1 MDSVVWG
8 IIVGFFLG
16 SFGYILIRFIISPV
30 FQYRKLKKK
39 IAEDLKIIERS
50 SRKDRLNRA
59 DLKRADGLRLHAK
72 ALIHQME
79 LVLPLWFRL
88 SLERQNENPLEAAS
102 EMMTLSGIRTPE
114 HMEKRI
120 ETVRRHLRLQSD

>member
-8 IIVGFFLG
+8 VLVGFFLG
-16 SFGYILIRFIISPV
+16 SFGYILTRFIISPV

-39 IAEDLKIIERS
+39 IAADLKIIERS
-50 SRKDRLNRA
+50 SRKDVLNKVDISRI
-59 DLKRADGLRLHAK
+59 DGLRLHAK
-72 ALIHQME
+72 VLIHQME

-120 ETVRRHLRLQSD
+120 LTVRRYLRIQA